1 MVEKTEVYVDT
12 SAFIAF
18 LDRSDTHHARFR
30 RLFSEPPGIFTTTLV
45 IAEGHA
51 WFLRRYDR
59 FRALQFLA
67 MIEDLE
73 PLKVV
78 QVGSGRAGR
87 RDTAATQVLR
97 SRPHAHRRRRPPRDA
112 GAQSP
117 NVLVN
122 GLPPRAD
129 GCKARR
135 QRTLTADIHWPS
147 GTLSRTAGSPRGR
160 SGGPLPGR
168 RLRAGW

>member
-18 LDRSDTHHARFR
+18 VDRSDTHHTLFR

-73 PLKVV
+73 PLKVR
-78 QVGSGRAGR
+78 QVGSAEQTG
-87 RDTAATQVLR
+87 ATQLLR
-97 SRPHAHRRRRPPRDA
+97 RFSD
-112 GAQSP
+112 QD
-117 NVLVN
+117 L
-122 GLPPRAD
+122 
-129 GCKARR
+129 
-135 QRTLTADIHWPS
+135 TLTDAVGLHAMQERRV
-147 GTLSRTAGSPRGR
+147 RTWWSTDSHLGLTDAKLVINEP
-160 SGGPLPGR
+160 
-168 RLRAGW
+168 